1 MEDSGAEPDAGDFL
15 SLVLASSSP
24 QRRAILERLGVPF
37 TVRPSNVPE
46 LDQGD
51 PGEVAGENA
60 LRKARAARKPGAR
73 EAVLGCDTLVVLDG
87 AIYGKPAG
95 ESAARAM
102 LAALSGVTHEV
113 VSGVA
118 LLLLNERERT
128 AIAHT
133 AVTFRALDE
142 ALLDWYLATGEW
154 CGRAG
159 GYAIQGAG
167 AALVRGIEGD
177 YENVVGLPL
186 ATLLDIYPELL
197 FACK

>member
-73 EAVLGCDTLVVLDG
+73 EAVLGCDTLVVLNG